1 MPTQLTLWFRWLILF
16 KSVLSFWA
24 KCRILY
30 SVSFYASFWPAKL
43 FDCSVSAVM
52 KLSLRSSWETPWE
65 LNFCGCRCWDRC
77 LCSLQHSLWV
87 LLCWISPGTCQSTD
101 VLAQPLVPVSGVR
114 AVRCFHRPANLFW
127 PKARIPVFFPL
138 LTELVTWLMLG
149 LLLLVCKEGC
159 RWSYSQKA
167 LEWRSSS
174 FIPSVPRDDGR
185 GELHMPG
192 SSCSLTSLL
201 PQPSSLCGHLKLCQ
215 QTFPTQV
222 IHFSWQLLTV
232 MFLCLALF

>member
-127 PKARIPVFFPL
+127 PKAGIPVFFPL

-167 LEWRSSS
+167 LEGEAPASSPRSLGMMAEVSSTCLVRAVHWPVCCHSPQTFVATWSYVSKPFQPRS
-174 FIPSVPRDDGR
+174 FISV
-185 GELHMPG
+185 G
-192 SSCSLTSLL
+192 SC
-201 PQPSSLCGHLKLCQ
+201 
-215 QTFPTQV
+215 
-222 IHFSWQLLTV
+222 WQ
-232 MFLCLALF
+232 